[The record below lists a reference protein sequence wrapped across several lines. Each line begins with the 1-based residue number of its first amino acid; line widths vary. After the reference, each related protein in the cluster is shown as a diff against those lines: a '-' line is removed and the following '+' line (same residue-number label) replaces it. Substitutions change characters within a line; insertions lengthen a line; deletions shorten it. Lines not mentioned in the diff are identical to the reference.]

1 MLKPL
6 GLLCPWVVS
15 LLFAAFENDRAATTL
30 AALPLWLSC
39 RWFRVQLRRRRQ
51 SVLTTTK
58 KMWIHYFQASSSGKL
73 LILRLPFRYNP
84 NCVQWWNF
92 NLARYTQQ
100 ARVRFIGF
108 SSNECKIKRDIS
120 TSCRIVLG
128 NLNITQ
134 VLSLSKIAERSFRFT
149 QLNMKI
155 IRSTS
160 RRKL

>member
-1 MLKPL
+1 MPVSRVPSFCCFWKWQSSDYSCCLAIVTFMSMVSSSTTSSSSVSSYHDQKN
-6 GLLCPWVVS
+6 VNS
-15 LLFAAFENDRAATTL
+15 LL
-30 AALPLWLSC
+30 SS
-39 RWFRVQLRRRRQ
+39 QQQRQ
-51 SVLTTTK
+51 
-58 KMWIHYFQASSSGKL
+58 IA
-73 LILRLPFRYNP
+73 RLPFRYNP

-100 ARVRFIGF
+100 ARVRFTGF